1 MNKKKKLYIIFSN
14 RSKGPNDHS
23 YCCSINHQNVTE
35 EVRTRLVAVD
45 TEVTTNIVV
54 GYLPCEGSS
63 SGSQVPL
70 PSIQSLL
77 SGFQQF
83 GTFATPSTPTTPV
96 GCVINPIY
104 EPIT

>member
-1 MNKKKKLYIIFSN
+1 MKIKTWNS
-14 RSKGPNDHS
+14 RSSKAGHS
-23 YCCSINHQNVTE
+23 YCCAIDHKNVTE

-54 GYLPCEGSS
+54 GYLPCDGSAP
-63 SGSQVPL
+63 SQIQL
-70 PSIQSLL
+70 PNLQQLL
-77 SGFQQF
+77 QGLQQF
-83 GTFATPSTPTTPV
+83 GTFATPSTPTTPA